1 MGGMPTVSQPQ
12 LQMSGGQLPSMT
24 NQSLPGQQG
33 PQQMSSGPMNAQQ
46 QQQQADM
53 QRAYQTLGLPY
64 DSNKPIGICG
74 PINNTQLAGRL
85 GMAGNQAPGQQYNAG
100 GPHVKEW
107 HQSVT
112 LDLRNHLVQKIV
124 QAIFPTPDPSAVQD
138 RRMINLVSYARKV
151 EGDMY
156 EMANSREEY
165 YHLLAEKIYK
175 IQKEL
180 EEKRQKRKE
189 QQQQMNNVPGQ
200 PVAGA
205 PSNTQMNINANA
217 PMQGGAGSP
226 NNFGQNQV
234 RTALPNAP
242 MPGQP
247 NQMMMGQNQ
256 APRMQM
262 MTNVQNVP
270 LTPYNSSGPQTQAG
284 HMNYGPQANGTFVM
298 PPQQQPQQQP
308 SQQPQSQLGAS
319 AVQQQMQM
327 RANQSNNFIQTQ
339 AGSDNKTTLHSM
351 LQHQPNTPQP
361 VSSTATPPPRCNS
374 VPAPTPPP
382 GQMSQM
388 QPLSSLQTS
397 QSMQTQNS
405 LQQTSQVQQQ
415 SAQQQQQ
422 QSTLLPTQN
431 QSSTQ
436 TPSSA
441 SQSGAAAPS
450 TIRPH
455 TPQNAAATPQPP
467 PPSHT
472 PQPNVQTH
480 QPPSNQPVTPASM
493 LKSQGTPQAPN
504 SVSDGTIHVK
514 CEPYDEPLSTS
525 ASVPT
530 PGSLLN
536 SASGN
541 SNANA
546 CSSVTNAITNQN
558 SNSITPLIKQE
569 PNVSCDNSS
578 LINSLTQSS
587 GNPNPPKLKMEIDSK
602 SMEDYKMT
610 ATNGQNGSAKASAN
624 GSLFESEVK
633 SEPVSVKEE
642 HADSKGSD
650 SNSSVSNSST
660 STTAT
665 TGSSTAVVP
674 ASANRMQRTKKVFKP
689 DELRQALMPTL
700 EKLYRQD
707 PESLPFR
714 QPVDPKLLLIPDYFD
729 IIKRPMDLST
739 IKRKLD
745 TGQYQDPWQYVDD
758 VWLMFENAWL
768 YNRKTSRVYRYCTKL
783 KEVFEHEIDPVMQT
797 LGYCCGRKFVFQPQ
811 VLCCYGKQL
820 CTIPRDVKYMSY
832 QNRITYCMKC
842 FSDISGETVTIGDA
856 LGLDA
861 PGVAPQIIPKSQF
874 NECKNDHLDLEPFVE
889 CRDCARKFHQICI
902 LHLDTIWPE
911 GFVCDGC
918 FKVKTKKRKENKF
931 CARRLPSTKLGSY
944 MENRVNSFLRLKDM
958 GAGEVFIRVVSS
970 SDKFVEVKPLMKQKF
985 GGCEDWP
992 DTFPY
997 RAKAL
1002 FAFEDFNGVDVCFF
1016 GMHVQEYGSECSP
1029 PNCRR
1034 VYIAYMDSV
1043 HFFQPKQLRTS
1054 VYHEILLGYLDY
1066 VKQLGYTMA
1075 HIWACPPSEGDDYIF
1090 HCHPPE
1096 QKIPKPKRLQD
1107 WYKKMLDKGILER
1120 IVIDYKDIH
1129 KQATE
1134 DNFKSAVEMPYFE
1147 GDFWPNVIE
1156 ESIKEIE
1163 VEQQKIIQQEQ
1174 QQQLTENNND
1184 SGFGNTGTDEESMGK
1199 FILFFS
1205 HLAINVEL
1213 FY

>member
-1 MGGMPTVSQPQ
+1 MPIGTQAQ
-12 LQMSGGQLPSMT
+12 LQMGSGQLPTIS
-24 NQSLPGQQG
+24 NQQQQQQQG
-33 PQQMSSGPMNAQQ
+33 PQQMSSGPMP
-46 QQQQADM
+46 ADM
-53 QRAYQTLGLPY
+53 QRAYQTLGLLH
-64 DSNKPIGICG
+64 DGNKPVGVCG
-74 PINNTQLAGRL
+74 PITNTQLAGRL
-85 GMAGNQAPGQQYNAG
+85 GMVSNQVSGQQYGSGANI
-100 GPHVKEW
+100 PKEW
-107 HQSVT
+107 HHSVT
-112 LDLRNHLVQKIV
+112 IDLRNHLIQKIV
-124 QAIFPTPDPSAVQD
+124 QAIFPTPDPTVVQD
-138 RRMINLVSYARKV
+138 RRMVNLVSYARKV

-156 EMANSREEY
+156 EAANSREEY
-165 YHLLAEKIYK
+165 YNLLAEKIYK

-189 QQQQMNNVPGQ
+189 QQQQQQGVVQGQ
-200 PVAGA
+200 PGGPGGA
-205 PSNTQMNINANA
+205 PPGPLSNVSQLNMNANA
-217 PMQGGAGSP
+217 GPMQVGAGSP
-226 NNFGQNQV
+226 NNFGPTQV
-234 RTALPNAP
+234 RNAL
-242 MPGQP
+242 P
-247 NQMMMGQNQ
+247 NQMMQ
-256 APRMQM
+256 ADIKPNSMMMAQPQGPRMQM
-262 MTNVQNVP
+262 MTNVQQVP
-270 LTPYNSSGPQTQAG
+270 MNTYNTSGSQSQPG

-298 PPQQQPQQQP
+298 PPHQQ
-308 SQQPQSQLGAS
+308 QQPQSQVTATS
-319 AVQQQMQM
+319 AQQM
-327 RANQSNNFIQTQ
+327 RPNQSNNFLQ
-339 AGSDNKTTLHSM
+339 SDNKTTLHSM

-388 QPLSSLQTS
+388 QSLSSVQSSPSMPS
-397 QSMQTQNS
+397 QST
-405 LQQTSQVQQQ
+405 LQQQQQ
-415 SAQQQQQ
+415 QQASQLQQQGAQQQQQ
-422 QSTLLPTQN
+422 NLLPVQN
-431 QSSTQ
+431 QPTTQ
-436 TPSSA
+436 TPSA
-441 SQSGAAAPS
+441 SQSGATTPS
-450 TIRPH
+450 TVRPH

-472 PQPNVQTH
+472 PQPMAQTH
-480 QPPSNQPVTPASM
+480 QPLSNQPATPALM

-504 SVSDGTIHVK
+504 SVSEAIVGGVGGHVK
-514 CEPYDEPLSTS
+514 CEPFDESLSTS
-525 ASVPT
+525 AAT
-530 PGSLLN
+530 PSSSLSSTITTTSTSTTITATTN
-536 SASGN
+536 SSNLTSGM
-541 SNANA
+541 
-546 CSSVTNAITNQN
+546 V
-558 SNSITPLIKQE
+558 KQE
-569 PNVSCDNSS
+569 PKTPSECSSSS
-578 LINSLTQSS
+578 LT
-587 GNPNPPKLKMEIDSK
+587 KVKMEIDSK
-602 SMEDYKMT
+602 SMDDFKLST
-610 ATNGQNGSAKASAN
+610 TNGQNGSTGPTQAN
-624 GSLFESEVK
+624 GSLPDSDSR
-633 SEPVSVKEE
+633 SEPTSVVKEE

-650 SNSSVSNSST
+650 SNSSISNSSI
-660 STTAT
+660 STKST
-665 TGSSTAVVP
+665 TGSTSNTTSTAVVS
-674 ASANRMQRTKKVFKP
+674 ASASSRIQRTKKVFKP

-714 QPVDPKLLLIPDYFD
+714 QPVDPHLLSIPDYFD
-729 IIKRPMDLST
+729 IIKKPMDLST

-783 KEVFEHEIDPVMQT
+783 KEVFEHEIDPVMQS

-832 QNRITYCMKC
+832 QNRITYCVKC
-842 FSDISGETVTIGDA
+842 FSDIAGETVTVGDA
-856 LGLDA
+856 LGLEA
-861 PGVAPQIIPKSQF
+861 PGVAPQVIPKSQF
-874 NECKNDHLDLEPFVE
+874 VECKNDHVDPEPFVE
-889 CRDCARKFHQICI
+889 CRDCGRKFHQICV

-918 FKVKTKKRKENKF
+918 FKVKSKKRKENKF

-944 MENRVNSFLRLKDM
+944 IENRVNSFLRIKEM

-1075 HIWACPPSEGDDYIF
+1075 HIWACPPGEGDDYIF
-1090 HCHPPE
+1090 HCHPLE

-1156 ESIKEIE
+1156 DSIKEIE

-1174 QQQLTENNND
+1174 QQQLSENNSD
-1184 SGFGNTGTDEESMGK
+1184 SGVCNPGTDEESMGK
-1199 FILFFS
+1199 WFSFFQF
-1205 HLAINVEL
+1205 E
-1213 FY
+1213 F